1 MIFFHPVICLHHHHI
16 HEGIAGFAPPPS
28 HLSWGKHWF
37 FCSSRFVPPPGF
49 GHLSSTWGD
58 AVQSCWVPLGV
69 SVPLKCP
76 HPLSEGAD
84 RAGMRTEVLSEF
96 PTSRSPLPSPF
107 HLCDLFGCIAGQTD
121 SFVSFSL
128 FCSWGCWFPIPGAA
142 HPSDSSGPSS
152 VSPVWSSA
160 DQEWGASCSCSASA
174 ALQKC
179 FPLNLFHNYFPF
191 IIFFSFC
198 SIFSV
203 SSGLEPLGIFKRKH
217 ELISSGE
224 RVSSLQFASLGG
236 LSCPLAFNKLHSIKE
251 WLWIRLV
258 VFFSPWVLAWHI
270 IGGKTEGS
278 GSFCTPA
285 FHIGTG
291 SKPISESSQG

>member
-1 MIFFHPVICLHHHHI
+1 MKALLALHLLLPTFP
-16 HEGIAGFAPPPS
+16 EGNIGSSAPPGLFLLLALDTSPA
-28 HLSWGKHWF
+28 
-37 FCSSRFVPPPGF
+37 PG
-49 GHLSSTWGD
+49 
-58 AVQSCWVPLGV
+58 VMQCSCWVPLGV
-69 SVPLKCP
+69 FVPLKCP

-191 IIFFSFC
+191 IIFFL
-198 SIFSV
+198 SV
-203 SSGLEPLGIFKRKH
+203 VYSQCLLDLSLLGSSRENMSWFLLEREWAASNLPVWVDYLVLLL
-217 ELISSGE
+217 LISCTVLKNDCG
-224 RVSSLQFASLGG
+224 LG
-236 LSCPLAFNKLHSIKE
+236 
-251 WLWIRLV
+251 WL
-258 VFFSPWVLAWHI
+258 FFFPP
-270 IGGKTEGS
+270 E
-278 GSFCTPA
+278 C
-285 FHIGTG
+285 
-291 SKPISESSQG
+291 